1 VSADYSLRRRL
12 LVRLW
17 LPLASVFLA
26 GALLSFEVAVHF
38 GNVVHD
44 RWLLDSAMTL
54 ATQLRSTPTGSTID
68 LPRSA
73 VEMFEW
79 DRVDRI
85 YEEVQSSGGRTLFG
99 NGEIPAPADA
109 PAINQPRYYDGMI
122 GGNAVRVVAIVA
134 APRGSASGAV
144 TIRVAETM
152 KKRQAL
158 IREIMWLLVPLQ
170 ATILFVAGAII
181 WLAVHS
187 SLSGVD
193 EIAVR
198 LRRYDPESLVP
209 VRDVDGAPSEI
220 RPLVVAINGLIR
232 RLAEARGLQR
242 RFVANAAHQL
252 RTPLAA
258 LQVQTERALRETNP
272 EHHADA
278 LAHVLAAVTR
288 MRRVTQQML
297 VLTRSDATAN
307 TLAMTDVDLA
317 DVAREE
323 LERWAD
329 AAVDRN
335 IDLGYEGAE
344 SGPTARG
351 EPGLLHELIGNLVD
365 NAIRYGDEGGEVTVS
380 VHANPTRIS
389 VQDNGPGIASTE
401 RTRVL
406 DPFYRP
412 PTSTGNGSG
421 LGLTIAREIA
431 ARHGARIEIAG
442 RAPRGTR
449 IDVVFPA

>member
-1 VSADYSLRRRL
+1 VSADHSLRRRL